1 MRNGGQFVTTS
12 GVHWMPMWSVDSWA
26 LPVLV
31 SEIRL
36 PYMQWLIFFLFHTV
50 YIPGR
55 HSYFMNGAKC
65 TLSKIIIFTNSFQLL
80 ITFTTNFQSIIYH
93 EWPLHEIREI

>member
-36 PYMQWLIFFLFHTV
+36 PYMQWLIFFCFIP
-50 YIPGR
+50 YIYLAGI
-55 HSYFMNGAKC
+55 HIS
-65 TLSKIIIFTNSFQLL
+65 
-80 ITFTTNFQSIIYH
+80 
-93 EWPLHEIREI
+93 